1 MFGKKGISPLI
12 ASVILIAFVIAVAG
26 IASTFFTGFTKE
38 QKAAAESKG
47 TTVVDCSDAV
57 LNLDEDTVSINT
69 TEQSFS
75 LVVSNTWSST
85 FDGLRV
91 IVFNSSAAGTC
102 IPSPTSVD
110 SGETV
115 TLTNSSCANMPSGLV
130 SKIQVTTTTCAG
142 IKSELTNNSVD
153 SSGNTVWKVTA

>member
-12 ASVILIAFVIAVAG
+12 AAVILIAFVIAVAG

-38 QKAAAESKG
+38 QKAGVESKG
-47 TTVVDCSDAV
+47 TTVVNCADAI
-57 LNLDEDTVSINT
+57 LDLDKDTVDINT
-69 TEQSFS
+69 TTQSFS
-75 LVVSNTWSST
+75 LVVSNTGSL
-85 FDGLRV
+85 DLQGLRV

-102 IPSPTSVD
+102 IPSPTSVS

-115 TLTNSSCANMPSGLV
+115 TLTNSSCSNMPSGLV

-142 IKSELTNNSVD
+142 VRSELTNQ
-153 SSGNTVWKVTA
+153 SGTWKKTA